1 MTKIIAKI
9 PPVTTFD
16 LPRGNYRS
24 KLIRAKRLM
33 KQTAKGSQEWI
44 RLVFE
49 ADVPGMSHQS
59 PCAGRNFVLDLS
71 PGSDLRNFLESWL
84 GRDYFIAH
92 SGQDLDFDTL
102 ISQEADL
109 SLSHYEG
116 ENYTKPLVIID
127 CVYPAGTIKTA
138 QATTTNK

>member
-1 MTKIIAKI
+1 MNKIIAKI
-9 PPVTTFD
+9 PPVTSFD

-24 KLIRAKRLM
+24 KLIRTKRLI

-44 RLVFE
+44 RFVFE
-49 ADVPGMSHQS
+49 VNVPSMPNQS
-59 PCAGRNFVLDLS
+59 ACAGRNFLLDLN

-84 GRDYFIAH
+84 GRDYFVAR

-102 ISQEADL
+102 VGQDADI

-116 ENYTKPLVIID
+116 ENYEKPLVIID
-127 CVYPAGTIKTA
+127 CIYPPGTFKVA
-138 QATTTNK
+138 QMPVNHK